1 MYMYTYT
8 VSHRVLLLSSRAM
21 SAFFGTSI
29 LRDGVCLALES
40 DFSIVGGMSLS
51 LVALQDAIRRNMLV
65 DLSVRDTYSR
75 STLGS
80 IARLA
85 SNGADNTPLEHFGPM
100 RRPFL
105 QA

>member
-1 MYMYTYT
+1 
-8 VSHRVLLLSSRAM
+8 M

-29 LRDGVCLALES
+29 LRDDVCLALES

-51 LVALQDAIRRNMLV
+51 LVSLQDAIRRNM
-65 DLSVRDTYSR
+65 
-75 STLGS
+75 
-80 IARLA
+80 
-85 SNGADNTPLEHFGPM
+85 ADNTPLEPFGPM